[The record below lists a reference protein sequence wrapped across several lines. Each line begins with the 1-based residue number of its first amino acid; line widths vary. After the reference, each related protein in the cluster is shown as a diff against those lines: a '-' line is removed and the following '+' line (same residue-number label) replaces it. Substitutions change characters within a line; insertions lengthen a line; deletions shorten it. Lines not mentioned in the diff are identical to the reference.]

1 MWLRPDFLSF
11 YQPSPLQD
19 GCNILLHFLF
29 LKRSIFPRTKHRR
42 GSRNKQRKLRNRSLA
57 AEYTQSKY
65 TPKIYLWTLFGW
77 LERAINPPAQN
88 PHFGKGGKR
97 SWKEQRM
104 SSLQGAF
111 LLPLSLSVWT
121 WGSWEA
127 TAYATVS
134 WMDAPPPASIQECR
148 KEPTAEYRGV
158 HPNSSEKRGLKSFL
172 GLHDPTPTSSER
184 HWLRSLPPVPISPT
198 LTASWL
204 VLAGHRKK
212 RDRKEGP

>member
-19 GCNILLHFLF
+19 GCNILLRFLF

-77 LERAINPPAQN
+77 LERAINPPAQS

-148 KEPTAEYRGV
+148 KEPTTEYRGV
-158 HPNSSEKRGLKSFL
+158 YPNSSEVRGLKSFQDCMTQRL
-172 GLHDPTPTSSER
+172 PLQRGTGWGRFP
-184 HWLRSLPPVPISPT
+184 LPPSPRV
-198 LTASWL
+198 WL
-204 VLAGHRKK
+204 HSVYSLLGIGKK
-212 RDRKEGP
+212 QKEGP